1 MDANHG
7 PVSKLSADACN
18 KRLEQGKRRLVNGH
32 ELQARSTTG
41 PLQRERPVMMFVC
54 YSLTLGILGFAYHAP
69 DLALLIGL
77 LFLAKYML
85 K

>member
-1 MDANHG
+1 
-7 PVSKLSADACN
+7 
-18 KRLEQGKRRLVNGH
+18 
-32 ELQARSTTG
+32 
-41 PLQRERPVMMFVC
+41 MMFVC